1 MWIFSFLLP
10 TFLFF
15 RQNKLN
21 FHRLFSLEVGPLKCY
36 AILVIHISLDT
47 RRNNAVMKSQN
58 NASISYAATPRPAE
72 FARLFTLPIDR
83 IISNASAPREFFDE
97 ESLAR
102 LADSISKHGILQPVT
117 VRRVKT
123 AAPRSATDGTKVS
136 GTVSEVAFLCGV
148 SKFELVCGERR
159 LRATQMAGLKE
170 IPAIVVQADDE
181 ESAVLALIEN
191 IQRENLS
198 YMEEALGYLKLA
210 REYHMTQEEIAKL
223 MGKTQSAVANK
234 LRILKLC
241 GETKRILA
249 EYGLTERHAQAL
261 LRLSNEE
268 QQIKA
273 AKMIVVKRMNV
284 REAEEYIES
293 LLQDP
298 KGKQLERLPL
308 CGADKSVRL
317 REGANRPKVKR
328 FIRDIRLFTNTV
340 NRAALYMK
348 EAGVPV
354 QVAENK
360 NEGYYEMVIRV
371 PYQTGGA

>member
-1 MWIFSFLLP
+1 MCEELP
-10 TFLFF
+10 NIYRSGGCILGEFDLN
-15 RQNKLN
+15 QNLIVQSIEVDKIIPN
-21 FHRLFSLEVGPLKCY
+21 PQQPRRVFERAALEEL
-36 AILVIHISLDT
+36 S
-47 RRNNAVMKSQN
+47 
-58 NASISYAATPRPAE
+58 ASIASHGVIQ
-72 FARLFTLPIDR
+72 PI
-83 IISNASAPREFFDE
+83 
-97 ESLAR
+97 
-102 LADSISKHGILQPVT
+102 T
-117 VRRVKT
+117 VRRV
-123 AAPRSATDGTKVS
+123 G
-136 GTVSEVAFLCGV
+136 GL
-148 SKFELVCGERR
+148 FELIAGERR

-249 EYGLTERHAQAL
+249 EYGLTERHARAL

-308 CGADKSVRL
+308 CGADKSARL
-317 REGANRPKVKR
+317 REGAARPKVKK

>member
-1 MWIFSFLLP
+1 MNNNLIV
-10 TFLFF
+10 
-15 RQNKLN
+15 QCI
-21 FHRLFSLEVGPLKCY
+21 EVGKIVPNPHQPRRVFEPDALKEL
-36 AILVIHISLDT
+36 ASSIASHGVI
-47 RRNNAVMKSQN
+47 Q
-58 NASISYAATPRPAE
+58 
-72 FARLFTLPIDR
+72 PI
-83 IISNASAPREFFDE
+83 
-97 ESLAR
+97 
-102 LADSISKHGILQPVT
+102 T
-117 VRRVKT
+117 VRRV
-123 AAPRSATDGTKVS
+123 G
-136 GTVSEVAFLCGV
+136 GLY
-148 SKFELVCGERR
+148 ELIAGERR

-210 REYHMTQEEIAKL
+210 QEYHMTQEEIAKL

-249 EYGLTERHAQAL
+249 EYGLTERHARAL
-261 LRLSNEE
+261 LRLLDEE
-268 QQIKA
+268 QQIRA
-273 AKMIVVKRMNV
+273 AKMIAVKRMNV
-284 REAEEYIES
+284 REAEDYIEG
-293 LLQDP
+293 LLQNP
-298 KGKQLERLPL
+298 KDDNRKWLPL
-308 CGADKSVRL
+308 CGAGEAAKLKDNM
-317 REGANRPKVKR
+317 ARPKVKR

>member
-1 MWIFSFLLP
+1 MGEIS
-10 TFLFF
+10 
-15 RQNKLN
+15 LN
-21 FHRLFSLEVGPLKCY
+21 NNLIVQCIEVGKIVPNPYQPRRVFDPEALKEL
-36 AILVIHISLDT
+36 A
-47 RRNNAVMKSQN
+47 
-58 NASISYAATPRPAE
+58 ASI
-72 FARLFTLPIDR
+72 
-83 IISNASAPREFFDE
+83 AS
-97 ESLAR
+97 
-102 LADSISKHGILQPVT
+102 HGVIQPVT
-117 VRRVKT
+117 VRRV
-123 AAPRSATDGTKVS
+123 G
-136 GTVSEVAFLCGV
+136 GLY
-148 SKFELVCGERR
+148 ELIAGERR

-170 IPAIVVQADDE
+170 IPAIVVEADDE

-210 REYHMTQEEIAKL
+210 QEYHMTQEEIARL

-234 LRILKLC
+234 LRILRLC

-249 EYGLTERHAQAL
+249 EYGLTERHARAL

-268 QQIKA
+268 QQIQA
-273 AKMIVVKRMNV
+273 AKAIAAKGMNV
-284 REAEEYIES
+284 REAEDFIEN
-293 LLQDP
+293 LLNSRRDE
-298 KGKQLERLPL
+298 KLKRFPL
-308 CGADKSVRL
+308 CGNTELTSCKENMA
-317 REGANRPKVKR
+317 RPKIKR

-360 NEGYYEMVIRV
+360 EEGYYEMVIRV